1 MADLQIIR
9 DGAGNP
15 AFAVIPWQQY
25 IELSPSDE
33 ALFETALTEDE
44 EAFPRDIVERL
55 LSGQNPVQVYRNYRG
70 LTQHQLAETVGINPV
85 YLSQIERG
93 ERSGSAKTL
102 AAIARALRVDL
113 DDLV

>member
-25 IELSPSDE
+25 VELSPSDE
-33 ALFETALTEDE
+33 SLFEAALTEDE
-44 EAFPRDIVERL
+44 EAFPRDVVERL
-55 LSGQNPVQVYRNYRG
+55 LAGQNPVQVYRNHRG
-70 LTQHQLAETVGINPV
+70 LTQQQLAETVGINPV

-102 AAIARALRVDL
+102 AAIARALQVDL